1 MLLLLFLFLL
11 SFYWKWSKPG
21 LLLVNTKDT
30 PEICLCPPSWAIV
43 VASTPTPRFFFFF
56 HIKQFQSLLAIE
68 KTDFSKSILILCK
81 IIHVNRKSLH
91 FWSKICW
98 VFFLLLL
105 LQMTDGCSPIYD
117 RVYLPQMCSINT
129 EAMNRRLI
137 TSTGTGPTLSP
148 GESSV

>member
-1 MLLLLFLFLL
+1 MRGARPSSRHCPESGRACAL
-11 SFYWKWSKPG
+11 SRRHRHRRAWGAESRCATHAG
-21 LLLVNTKDT
+21 RGRCAAGARAGT
-30 PEICLCPPSWAIV
+30 PQRGGR
-43 VASTPTPRFFFFF
+43 TPRLFVPRPARL
-56 HIKQFQSLLAIE
+56 QAPQRGSLGVPVPFPAPA
-68 KTDFSKSILILCK
+68 
-81 IIHVNRKSLH
+81 
-91 FWSKICW
+91 KICW

-129 EAMNRRLI
+129 AAMNRRLI